1 MASSGAKVDW
11 EGARAPVSSRR
22 GALTGTRPPRELLVR
37 GGTPHVLALH
47 GFGGTPYDVECVVN
61 AAEDVGLEALAPVLP
76 GHGTHA
82 RELSPLRFADF
93 ARGVDAALER
103 LSGPVIAVGLSLGS
117 LLVLDLALRRPDRVR
132 ALALLGNAV
141 WLTAPYPRWALM
153 LAERLRLPDFMA
165 PRRGA
170 DIVDVVTRARHVGYD
185 AHPVHAAID
194 VRRAG
199 ERLRGELGAIR
210 APTLVLHGAKDRVCP
225 VANAWRVASALG
237 SDDLRVIIFPRSA
250 HILTCDVESKAV
262 RAELAAF
269 FRRFAKAPAEAQVP
283 VEP

>member
-1 MASSGAKVDW
+1 MASSGEKVDF
-11 EGARAPVSSRR
+11 EGARAPIGARR
-22 GALTGTRPPRELLVR
+22 GALTGTRPPVELTAR

-47 GFGGTPYDVECVVN
+47 GFGGTPYDVECVVR
-61 AAEDVGLEALAPVLP
+61 AAEEAGLEALAPVLP

-82 RELSPLRFADF
+82 RELSPLRFVDF
-93 ARGVDAALER
+93 ARGVDEAIER
-103 LSGPVIAVGLSLGS
+103 LDGPVIAVGLSLGS
-117 LLVLDLALRRPDRVR
+117 LLVLDLALRRPQHVR

-210 APTLVLHGAKDRVCP
+210 APTLVLHGAKDRVGP
-225 VANAWRVASALG
+225 VACAWRVASALG
-237 SDDLRVIIFPRSA
+237 SDDLRVSIFPRSA
-250 HILTCDVESKAV
+250 HILTCGVESKAV